1 LNEKYMELREVNLMY
16 EKKFNDLKSERSK
29 LIKKI
34 KCLEDE
40 LLDKS
45 LYLLLILQSLRM
57 PMGAKDK
64 G

>member
-1 LNEKYMELREVNLMY
+1 MQPIQTN
-16 EKKFNDLKSERSK
+16 KFNNFESERSK

-45 LYLLLILQSLRM
+45 LYLLLILQSLGM

-64 G
+64 GYTK